1 MEKRKAPKAVLFDM
15 DGVLIHSMPMHVAAW
30 TKVYNKYGIETTE
43 EYLYSEEGRVATKAI
58 EKLFREQKG
67 IELSPEETRKI
78 YNEKVTDVKTNYPLP
93 PRMEGMLEF
102 VQLVKDSGCAISV
115 VTGSGQ
121 PTLMNTLNG
130 YYPGCFNEELMISA
144 KDVTHGKPHPEPYLM
159 GLEKHGIKA
168 EEAMVVENA
177 PLGTEAGNAAGI
189 FVLGLN
195 SGKLSD
201 RHLSDNGA
209 DVVVRTA
216 KELCDWWKKN
226 II

>member
-1 MEKRKAPKAVLFDM
+1 MKRAAPKAILFDM

-30 TKVYNKYGIETTE
+30 TKVYDKYEIETTE

-67 IELSPEETRKI
+67 IELTAEESRKI
-78 YNEKVTDVKTNYPLP
+78 YNEKVEDVKINHPLP
-93 PRMEGMLEF
+93 PRMKGMLEF
-102 VQLVKDSGCAISV
+102 VELVKESGCSISV

-130 YYPGCFNEELMISA
+130 YYPGCFDEELMISA
-144 KDVTHGKPHPEPYLM
+144 KDVQHGKPHPEPYLM
-159 GLEKHGIKA
+159 GLEKHGIKP
-168 EEAMVVENA
+168 EEAIVVENA
-177 PLGTEAGNAAGI
+177 PLGTTAGNAAGI

-195 SGKLSD
+195 SGKLTD
-201 RHLSDNGA
+201 EMLYDNGA
-209 DVVVRTA
+209 DVVVKTA
-216 KELCDWWKKN
+216 AELSNWWKNN

>member
-1 MEKRKAPKAVLFDM
+1 MKRQLPKAVLFDM

-30 TKVYNKYGIETTE
+30 YKVYNRYNIKTTE

-58 EKLFREQKG
+58 AKLFKEQKG
-67 IELSPEETRKI
+67 IILSDEESRKI
-78 YNEKVTDVKTNYPLP
+78 YNEKVEDVKTNYDLP
-93 PRMEGMLEF
+93 PRMKDMLEF
-102 VQLVKDSGCAISV
+102 VELVKDSGCAVSV

-121 PTLMNTLNG
+121 PTLMNTLNT
-130 YYPGCFNEELMISA
+130 YYPGCFDEKLMVSA
-144 KDVTHGKPHPEPYLM
+144 KDVSYGKPHPEPYLM

-168 EEAMVVENA
+168 DEAIVVENA
-177 PLGTEAGNAAGI
+177 PLGTQAGSAAGI

-201 RHLSDNGA
+201 EALSENGA

-216 KELCDWWKKN
+216 KELTAWWKEN
-226 II
+226 FN